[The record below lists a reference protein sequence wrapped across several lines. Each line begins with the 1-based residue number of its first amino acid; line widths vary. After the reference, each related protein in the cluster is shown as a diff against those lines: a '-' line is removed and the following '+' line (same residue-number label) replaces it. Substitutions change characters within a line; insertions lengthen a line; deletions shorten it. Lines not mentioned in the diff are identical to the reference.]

1 MDSTTYARV
10 FPNRTL
16 DRLRRIAN
24 LGAEPLIG
32 SLIADTAAARLS
44 TVDIL
49 VTGWGSPRI
58 DERVLDLAPRLTA
71 IVHAGGSVKGHLDP
85 VCWQRGVSV
94 SSAVAANAIPVAEYT
109 AAMIVLAN
117 KQVLPIIAANRASR
131 QQVDGALL
139 FSAMGNYRKR
149 VGIVGAS
156 SIGRLV
162 IGALAGTDLELVVA
176 DPYLTAEQATALGA
190 ELLPLDELV
199 SSSDVV
205 SIHAPDLPETQHLL
219 DARRIALLRP
229 GATVINT
236 ARAALIDTPALID
249 RLRVGDIFAI
259 LDLVDPDPLPADSE
273 LWELPTVVLTPHLAG
288 SMGTELE
295 RLADI
300 AIDEV
305 ARIATGEP
313 LLHAVGA
320 DLTRSA

>member
-1 MDSTTYARV
+1 MDSTTFSRV
-10 FPNRTL
+10 FPERAI
-16 DRLRRIAN
+16 DRLRGIAN

-32 SLIADTAAARLS
+32 SLTADTAAARLS

-58 DERVLDLAPRLTA
+58 DGSVLELAPRLTA

-85 VCWQRGVSV
+85 VCWHRGISV

-117 KQVLPIIAANRASR
+117 KQVLPIIAANLASR
-131 QQVDGALL
+131 QQVDGASL
-139 FSAMGNYRKR
+139 FPAMGNYRKR

-156 SIGRLV
+156 RIGRLV

-176 DPYLTAEQATALGA
+176 DPYLTAEQAKALGA
-190 ELLPLDELV
+190 GLLPLDELV

-205 SIHAPDLPETQHLL
+205 SIHAPDLPETHHLL

-236 ARAALIDTPALID
+236 ARAALIDTPALIG
-249 RLRVGDIFAI
+249 RLRGGDIFAI

-295 RLADI
+295 RLADT

-305 ARIATGEP
+305 ARIAAGEP
-313 LLHAVGA
+313 LLHAVAA